1 MASGSLLLDNGYLI
15 DGTGSAPSPNASV
28 LIDADG
34 LVAWA
39 GPAADMPPLTGEVR
53 RIDVH
58 GAALL
63 PGFIDTHVHMTAP
76 GGGGINSLTE
86 AVLPATYLTLRAT
99 ANLRATLNAG
109 VTTIRDLGG
118 ADTGIRQAV
127 ADGIIAG
134 PRMLTAIALISC
146 TGGHGDSTFAS
157 GLTLNGLHR
166 MSAVGDG
173 EAECRRTARTLLRA
187 GADWLKVA
195 ATGGVW
201 SPTDQPDDEGLD
213 EAEIRTIVNVARAHG
228 KKVAAHA
235 QGREGVA
242 NAVRAGVASIEHGY
256 QIDQRTTEQMIERGT
271 YLVPTLTTAT
281 REPDREKTQP
291 VNYNKKMRWIGIA
304 RDHIPAAISSGVKV
318 ALGTDCGVADHG
330 ANLTELDRLIEFGM
344 APMQAILAGTRNAA
358 ELLDMAD
365 QIGTIEAGKLADIV
379 VADGDPL
386 TDIKSLTDPER
397 VIMVVQA
404 GQIRKDSRGLAHEP
418 QRSFSSAAVASS

>member
-1 MASGSLLLDNGYLI
+1 MASGSLLLDNGLLI
-15 DGTGSAPSPNASV
+15 NGTGTAPLREASV
-28 LIDADG
+28 LIDAHG
-34 LVAWA
+34 VISWA
-39 GPAADMPPLTGEVR
+39 GASADIPPASEQAR
-53 RIDVH
+53 RIDVR

-63 PGFIDTHVHMTAP
+63 PGFIDTHVHVTAP
-76 GGGGINSLTE
+76 GGGGINPLNE
-86 AVLPATYLTLRAT
+86 ATLPSSYLTLRAA
-99 ANLRATLNAG
+99 ANLRVTLDAG

-118 ADTGIRQAV
+118 ADTGIKQAV
-127 ADGIIAG
+127 AEGIVAG
-134 PRMLTAIALISC
+134 PRMLTAIAMISC

-166 MSAVGDG
+166 VSAVGDG

-213 EAEIRTIVNVARAHG
+213 EAEIAAIVNVARAHGG

-235 QGREGVA
+235 QGRDGIA

-256 QIDQRTTEQMIERGT
+256 QIDQRTVEDMIDRGT

-281 REPDREKTQP
+281 REPDRDKTRL
-291 VNYNKKMRWIGIA
+291 VNYEKKMRWIGIA
-304 RDHIPAAISSGVKV
+304 RENIPLAIGAGVKV

-344 APMQAILAGTRNAA
+344 TPMQAIQAGTKNAA
-358 ELLDMAD
+358 DLLDMAD
-365 QIGTIEAGKLADIV
+365 QIGTIEPGKIADIV

-386 TDIKSLTDPER
+386 TDIKALTDPQH
-397 VIMVVQA
+397 VIMVIQS
-404 GQIRKDSRGLAHEP
+404 GQVRKDLWGLSDLAT
-418 QRSFSSAAVASS
+418 